1 MLADF
6 PSATAAPDSIRPV
19 FSLLEGRL
27 PGSRWDLIQMDAA
40 EGPRFLLGRLDSPH
54 PGLHGLDEDSALP
67 PFLLE
72 HPREG
77 LEARQLSFDFESPG
91 PSHPLDWVWPLGR
104 RGRALW
110 ICGRLDR
117 RQARELAERQ
127 SWLASLFGDLGPL
140 CGEPLAGAPDESG
153 EARESLGI
161 RYHVDSPVA
170 GLLDQIRRV
179 ARSESPVFLQ
189 GESGVGKELFARA
202 VHRLSP
208 RRDSNFVAQNGGALT
223 DTLIESELFG
233 HSRGSF
239 TGAREE
245 RVGLVE
251 MAAGGTFF
259 LDEVGDLSPMLQ
271 VRLLRVLQDKQI
283 RRVGENRLRP
293 VDFRLVTA
301 THRDMEERVRAGGF
315 RLDLWYRI
323 QGVSMRIPPLRERP
337 MDIPVLAAL
346 FLDDGADQGSFA
358 MRGISED
365 ASRALCA
372 YSWPGNVR
380 ELENEIGR
388 ILALYG
394 DAERMERWMLSDS
407 LFAGQ
412 DAPLPASL
420 ATLTLQEAQR
430 DLERRMIRHV
440 LGRYEGN
447 RSRSARALGLSRQG
461 LLKKLKRLGMER
473 VARGPRLVSL
483 ETEKI

>member
-1 MLADF
+1 MLAEF
-6 PSATAAPDSIRPV
+6 QPTAATHNGVRPI
-19 FSLLEGRL
+19 FALLEGRL
-27 PGSRWDLIQMDAA
+27 PGSRWDLIDLSA
-40 EGPRFLLGRLDSPH
+40 EESPRFLLGRLDSPH
-54 PGLHGLDEDSALP
+54 PGLRGLDEDRALP

-72 HPREG
+72 HPRGG
-77 LEARQLSFDFESPG
+77 LCARQLSFDFDSPG
-91 PSHPLDWVWPLGR
+91 EERLLDWIWPLGQ

-110 ICGRLDR
+110 ICGRLAR

-127 SWLASLFGDLGPL
+127 AWLASLFGELGPL
-140 CGEPLAGAPDESG
+140 CGEPLDAGPGDRGDAQEF
-153 EARESLGI
+153 LNI
-161 RYHVDSPVA
+161 RYHIDSPIA
-170 GLLDQIRRV
+170 GLLSQIRRV

-208 RRDSNFVAQNGGALT
+208 RRDSTFVAQNGGALT

-251 MAAGGTFF
+251 MASGGTFF

-301 THRDMEERVRAGGF
+301 THRDMEERVRAGSF
-315 RLDLWYRI
+315 RLDLWFRI
-323 QGVSMRIPPLRERP
+323 QGVSLRIPPLRERP
-337 MDIPVLAAL
+337 MDIPVLASF
-346 FLDDGADQGSFA
+346 FLEEGAEQGSFA

-365 ASRALCA
+365 AQRALCA
-372 YSWPGNVR
+372 YAWPGNVR
-380 ELENEIGR
+380 ELENEVGR

-407 LFAGQ
+407 LFSGRE
-412 DAPLPASL
+412 DPLPASL
-420 ATLTLQEAQR
+420 SLLTLQEAQR
-430 DLERRMIRHV
+430 DLEKRMIRHV

-483 ETEKI
+483 EAENA